1 MDDHAP
7 FMNLRV
13 GTGKFYYGSGCI
25 SRLAEEVSRLGGR
38 PLVIGGPTT
47 TPLVLKWV
55 EDAFAGANIAP
66 LIRIHTG
73 ACSRNWARIYS
84 AEAKDLGCT
93 VILGIGGGKCLD
105 LAKCTAT
112 FAGMDLICVPT
123 SVATCVASSSVCI
136 MYNDEGT
143 PDGSVAMDKEV
154 DVVIADTQVIATAP
168 KRTLAAGIFD
178 SIAKLPEV
186 VHNQKI
192 ESYRD
197 CDLEKYI
204 CTVNSWGI
212 YEFLMGE
219 GANVY
224 DNGLAS
230 GRMTDV
236 ILTNLLHT
244 SVVSGFSCGVNQLAL
259 AHGLYDC
266 VRRSFTKEAAHMLH
280 GEIVAVGV
288 LMQLRFNDMEPEYI
302 RNVRALM
309 AHMGL
314 PVTLKQLGIP
324 ETEKNLTI
332 LTDYLI
338 GATGLCDLDIPR
350 LRAAMEEIL

>member
-1 MDDHAP
+1 MNDLAP
-7 FMNLRV
+7 FVNLRV
-13 GTGKFYYGSGCI
+13 GVGKFFYGSNCI
-25 SRLAEEVSRLGGR
+25 SMLFKEVSRLGGK
-38 PLVIGGPTT
+38 PFIIGGPTT
-47 TPLVLKWV
+47 TPLVLNIV
-55 EDAFAGANIAP
+55 HDSFASAGISP
-66 LIRIHTG
+66 VVRIHTG
-73 ACSRNWARIYS
+73 ACSRSWAQTYQQ
-84 AEAKDLGCT
+84 EAKENDCT

-112 FAGMDLICVPT
+112 FANMDLICVPT

-136 MYNDEGT
+136 MYHNDGT
-143 PDGSVAMDKEV
+143 PDGSVAMHKEV

-186 VHNQKI
+186 VHNVKI
-192 ESYRD
+192 ENYED
-197 CDLEKYI
+197 CELEKYI
-204 CTVNSWGI
+204 CTVNSRGI

-219 GANVY
+219 GRNVY

-280 GEIVAVGV
+280 GEIVALGV
-288 LMQLRFNDMEPEYI
+288 LMQLKFNEMDSSYI
-302 RNVRALM
+302 ADVRALM
-309 AHMGL
+309 QHMKL
-314 PVTLKQLGIP
+314 PVTLTQLGIVP
-324 ETEKNLTI
+324 TVENLNTLI
-332 LTDYLI
+332 DYLI
-338 GATGLCDLDIPR
+338 PATALSEDDRPR
-350 LRAAMEEIL
+350 LQSALDLIA